1 MRRIIYLTA
10 IILLAGATFMT
21 SCKKEDD
28 DGPPN
33 INFKGGA
40 TYISQ
45 DATLNTLE
53 AFTIGITASSN
64 TTSGALLT
72 NLNISR
78 TFDNQT
84 WFSWDTALN
93 VDHYDLNV
101 SFLALNVEGVERIA
115 FKVTDENG
123 ISEEIGLNITTESVA
138 GPINFFTQKWLGS
151 YDNNDTGSSF
161 ASIDGTVYMLADAK
175 VNSEKVDLVYFFGA
189 TYGAT
194 LASPDDGVAAT
205 VFTGVNGLDTW
216 SQRNNTRFKKLDA
229 TAIDWADIND
239 DTIIVEQTETGVDS
253 SRISNTEDGLEAGA
267 MLGFI
272 TASGKKGM
280 ILIDE
285 IIPGSAGS
293 ISISVKV
300 QQ

>member
-1 MRRIIYLTA
+1 
-10 IILLAGATFMT
+10 MT
-21 SCKKEDD
+21 SCNKDEEE

-33 INFKGGA
+33 ISFKGGA

-64 TTSGALLT
+64 TTSAATLT

-78 TFDNQT
+78 TFDNQV
-84 WFSWDTALN
+84 WFDWDTALN

-101 SFLALNVEGVERIA
+101 SFIALNVEGVERIA
-115 FKVTDENG
+115 FKVTDANG
-123 ISEEIGLNITTESVA
+123 ISSEISLNITTESVA

-161 ASIDGTVYMLADAK
+161 ASIDGTVYMIAEAK
-175 VNSEKVDLVYFFGA
+175 VNSEKVDLVYFYGA

-205 VFTGVNGLDTW
+205 VFFGANGLETW
-216 SQRNNTRFKKLDA
+216 DQRNNTRFKKLDE
-229 TAIDWADIND
+229 TTIIWDDITD
-239 DTIIVEQTETGVDS
+239 DTIIVEQTETDVTN
-253 SRISNTEDGLEAGA
+253 SRISNTDDGLEAGS
-267 MLGFI
+267 MIGFI
-272 TASGKKGM
+272 TASGKKGI

-285 IIPGSAGS
+285 IIPGAAGS

>member
-1 MRRIIYLTA
+1 
-10 IILLAGATFMT
+10 MT
-21 SCKKEDD
+21 SCKKEEE

-53 AFTIGITASSN
+53 AFTIGINASSN

-101 SFLALNVEGVERIA
+101 SFLALTVEGVERIA
-115 FKVTDENG
+115 FKVTDANG
-123 ISEEIGLNITTESVA
+123 ISEEISLNITTESVA

-189 TYGAT
+189 TLGAT
-194 LASPDDGVAAT
+194 LAAPDDGKAAL
-205 VFTGVNGLDTW
+205 VFTGPNGLDTW
-216 SQRNNTRFKKLDA
+216 AQRNNTRFKKLDE
-229 TAIDWADIND
+229 TTINWGDITD

-253 SRISNTEDGLEAGA
+253 SRISNTEDGLEAGD

-285 IIPGSAGS
+285 IIPGAAGS